1 MTPTPE
7 QSLRLVLDVARR
19 AAGDDATAGEPAE
32 LLAALAEL
40 HSLRDLLTELEPR
53 LIAVAREHGVSWA
66 ALADVLGVASRQA
79 AEQRFLRL
87 RPAEPDTATPPGA
100 TTGPATADQRVQ
112 AVRDRRAA
120 DRAVAVWAKE
130 NSALL
135 RRLAGH
141 VSSLAD
147 LTDTAQHSA
156 DLENS
161 VDLKNRVAVRH
172 SGRGDDDPAS
182 LLGPLAGAAPHVAST
197 HPALAQQINDVT
209 ATINEL
215 RRQTQD
221 RRTRP

>member
-1 MTPTPE
+1 MSLGPE
-7 QSLRLVLDVARR
+7 ESLRAVLDVAART
-19 AAGDDATAGEPAE
+19 ATGAPATAVRPAE
-32 LLAALAEL
+32 LLAALDAL

-53 LIAVAREHGVSWA
+53 LIAAARERGVSWA
-66 ALADVLGVASRQA
+66 DLAGVLGVASRQA
-79 AEQRFLRL
+79 AERRYLRL
-87 RPAEPDTATPPGA
+87 RPAEAGTPRPGA
-100 TTGPATADQRVQ
+100 AGPSTADQRVQ

-120 DRAVAVWAKE
+120 DRAVAVWARE

-147 LTDTAQHSA
+147 LADTAQHSV
-156 DLENS
+156 DLKNS
-161 VDLKNRVAVRH
+161 VDLVH
-172 SGRGDDDPAS
+172 SALGDDDSAS

-209 ATINEL
+209 ATIDEL
-215 RRQTQD
+215 RRQAHH